1 MATAPELTITSV
13 SVENNTT
20 LEPATAS
27 AEPEV
32 VGAGASL
39 PTKRA
44 RGRPKGKLKLYSSK
58 LHWW

>member
-1 MATAPELTITSV
+1 MATTSV
-13 SVENNTT
+13 PVENDTT
-20 LEPATAS
+20 FEPATAS

-44 RGRPKGKLKLYSSK
+44 RGRPKGKLKLYSSG